1 MEVRVKLPDEAA
13 TENLG
18 KQLGVATEADGLVF
32 LEGNLGAGK
41 TTLSRGLIQG
51 MGFTGRVKSPTYTLV
66 EPYEFSGKRIYHF
79 DLYRLADSEELEY
92 MGMRDFLGEKS
103 LCLIEWAERG
113 ADFLPRPDIRV
124 MLSDDGEGR
133 LALLVSSSE
142 KGDAILARL

>member
-1 MEVRVKLPDEAA
+1 MV
-13 TENLG
+13 
-18 KQLGVATEADGLVF
+18 
-32 LEGNLGAGK
+32 
-41 TTLSRGLIQG
+41 RGLLNELG
-51 MGFTGRVKSPTYTLV
+51 HSGVVKSPTYTLV
-66 EPYEFSGKRIYHF
+66 EPYQVQNRDIYHF